1 MRFVAS
7 WGGTVAL
14 RKITTTTSASGPGWY
29 VTRYGA
35 LAVLRLRNY
44 SGGDFTLPDG
54 FTPAVDCTFR
64 EVYGDVNLRTT
75 GSVTV
80 PSVSIWDTFTYPVA

>member
-1 MRFVAS
+1 M
-7 WGGTVAL
+7 AL
-14 RKITTTTSASGPGWY
+14 SKITPPSASGPGWY

-44 SGGDFTLPDG
+44 TDGDFTLPDG

-64 EVYGDVNLRTT
+64 QVYGDVNLRTS

-80 PSVSIWDTFTYPVA
+80 PSGNIWDTFTYPVA